1 MSVYLD
7 LVSCIVNPVDD
18 VQRNQQRPDNAEIN
32 LTPQLVRI
40 PLLDDTEVRYEDAD
54 NPDDCGDDCI

>member
-1 MSVYLD
+1 
-7 LVSCIVNPVDD
+7 VNPVDD
-18 VQRNQQRPDNAEIN
+18 VQRNQQRPDNAEID

-40 PLLDDTEVRYEDAD
+40 PLLDDTEVRYENAD